1 MLSSSSITTVPSNRL
16 WLRSEFMG
24 TQVIAKDSG
33 RRLGLVGEMVVD
45 VDRREVVAL
54 GLRDNALTRLLP
66 GVPRWMLLREIRQVG
81 DVVLVD
87 SCDAVAEDFN
97 PERYSR
103 VINCQVITESGEQL
117 GRVLGFSFD
126 VETGELVTLLI
137 AALGVPVLAN
147 GVLSTWELGAAEVVS
162 SGPDRIIV
170 YEGAE
175 EKLQQVSSGLLEKL
189 GIGGESW
196 ERQEQQHTYGAVVP
210 VENQLA
216 PGQPDQEEQRQQEM
230 LRGDVTS
237 NQAAQGPYDDME
249 PELEYVDAER
259 GRRTTTSRRL
269 YLSDDG
275 PAPPRQPANPYWE
288 EETSTS
294 EMGGHR
300 RRHAQPME
308 EVADPW
314 QDDV

>member
-1 MLSSSSITTVPSNRL
+1 MLSSSSITTIPSNRL

-33 RRLGLVGEMVVD
+33 RRLGLVGDIVVD

-66 GVPRWMLLREIRQVG
+66 GVPRWMLLKEIRQVG

-87 SCDAVAEDFN
+87 SCDALAEGFN

-147 GVLSTWELGAAEVVS
+147 GVLSTWELGSAEIVS

-175 EKLQQVSSGLLEKL
+175 EKLQQISSGLLEKL

-196 ERQEQQHTYGAVVP
+196 ERQEQHTYGAVVP

-216 PGQPDQEEQRQQEM
+216 PGQPDQDERRQQEA
-230 LRGDVTS
+230 LRGDVAL
-237 NQAAQGPYDDME
+237 NQSRSQSPYDEME
-249 PELEYVDAER
+249 PELEYVDAEQ
-259 GRRTTTSRRL
+259 GRRATTSQRL
-269 YLSDDG
+269 YLSDDH
-275 PAPPRQPANPYWE
+275 PAPPRQPPDPYWE
-288 EETSTS
+288 AEADTS
-294 EMGGHR
+294 ETGGHR
-300 RRHAQPME
+300 KQRAQPID